1 MRTPAD
7 VVIEVCGG
15 PRAVADM
22 CGIDLTWVYRWT
34 YPVER
39 GGTGGTVPS
48 KHQAR
53 LLKEARARG
62 LALKPAHFF
71 PAPHE

>member
-1 MRTPAD
+1 
-7 VVIEVCGG
+7 
-15 PRAVADM
+15 M